1 VAPALRYVVSPSWFE
16 TMGIPLREGR
26 LLDASDRAGAP
37 QAVLIN
43 ESYARRHFGAASPI
57 GQRLRMGPYITQADG
72 PWATVVGVVGD
83 VKQASLA
90 LDAPDAVYFAAGQW
104 LWIDQTQ
111 SLAVRTRGDPAAL
124 VQSVQRAIWSVDP
137 TPPVVR
143 VATMREIVDASDAQ
157 RGFALVIF
165 AAFALSAIV
174 LAVVGLYGVLARS
187 VEARRRELGVRA
199 ALGATPLRVAAFV
212 VRQGMTL
219 AGVGIAAGVAGAV
232 AVTSAL
238 QSMLYGVTPLDPL
251 TFGGT
256 VALLV
261 GASLVACSV
270 PAARAA
276 RVDPTVALRAE

>member
-1 VAPALRYVVSPSWFE
+1 
-16 TMGIPLREGR
+16 
-26 LLDASDRAGAP
+26 
-37 QAVLIN
+37 
-43 ESYARRHFGAASPI
+43 
-57 GQRLRMGPYITQADG
+57 
-72 PWATVVGVVGD
+72 
-83 VKQASLA
+83 
-90 LDAPDAVYFAAGQW
+90 

-187 VEARRRELGVRA
+187 VEERRRELGVRA

-261 GASLVACSV
+261 GASLVACGV